1 MDGLQDRDF
10 RAALEFIELAW
21 ALAGERAF
29 SEGTLAALR
38 ELIRSDVL
46 SYCELDEVDKRV
58 IYNPVLGE
66 DADDGGEEE
75 LFWGIIDE
83 HPLCR
88 HQRAYLD
95 FSANRLSD
103 VISRRRLVNSRV
115 YAEWFR
121 PLDIA
126 AELEIGVARSRTRP
140 CTFILDRVDGDFSTR
155 DRAVLE
161 LVRPH
166 LQRIREMSEL
176 RRAVAYSDCAEL
188 NQLTAREAE
197 IVELVAG
204 GLTNAV
210 IAERLWISPGTVKKH
225 LENIYAKLGVAN
237 RIAVATRIT
246 ARSPI
251 ADASGARTVRNPD
264 G

>member
-1 MDGLQDRDF
+1 MEGLADRDF
-10 RAALEFIELAW
+10 RAAFEFIELAW
-21 ALAGERAF
+21 ALADERAF
-29 SEGTLAALR
+29 SDRTLVALN
-38 ELIRSDVL
+38 ELIPSDVL
-46 SYCELDEVDKRV
+46 SYSEVDEVNRAV
-58 IYNPVLGE
+58 IYNPVVGE
-66 DADDGGEEE
+66 DAEDGAGEE
-75 LFWGIIDE
+75 LFWEIVEE

-103 VISRRRLVNSRV
+103 VISRRRLMNSLV

-126 AELEIGVARSRTRP
+126 AELEIGVASSRTRS
-140 CTFILDRVDGDFSTR
+140 CTFILDRADGDFSAR

-166 LQRIREMSEL
+166 LQRIWEMSAL
-176 RRAVAYSDCAEL
+176 RRAFAGVDAVEVS
-188 NQLTAREAE
+188 QLTPREAE
-197 IVELVAG
+197 IVELVAA

-237 RIAVATRIT
+237 RTAVASKIT
-246 ARSPI
+246 ARQ
-251 ADASGARTVRNPD
+251 RNR
-264 G
+264 